1 MKKTTLFLLILLT
14 SCLKNEKDNLKNIIP
29 INNFTKIIKEI
40 HLIEANYELTKFKNE
55 ELANEILQNN
65 YDSIFKIN
73 LTDYNAFK
81 LSLNHYS
88 LIDDKLQIIYGDAIE
103 ELKNDNS
110 KLE

>member
-1 MKKTTLFLLILLT
+1 MKKTTLFLLILLN
-14 SCLKNEKDNLKNIIP
+14 SCSNNEKDNLKNIIP

-65 YDSIFKIN
+65 YDSIFK
-73 LTDYNAFK
+73 

-88 LIDDKLQIIYGDAIE
+88 LSDDKLQIIYGDAIE

>member
-1 MKKTTLFLLILLT
+1 M
-14 SCLKNEKDNLKNIIP
+14 
-29 INNFTKIIKEI
+29 
-40 HLIEANYELTKFKNE
+40 
-55 ELANEILQNN
+55 EILQNN

-73 LTDYNAFK
+73 LTDYNTFK

-88 LIDDKLQIIYGDAIE
+88 LSDDKLQIIYGDAIE